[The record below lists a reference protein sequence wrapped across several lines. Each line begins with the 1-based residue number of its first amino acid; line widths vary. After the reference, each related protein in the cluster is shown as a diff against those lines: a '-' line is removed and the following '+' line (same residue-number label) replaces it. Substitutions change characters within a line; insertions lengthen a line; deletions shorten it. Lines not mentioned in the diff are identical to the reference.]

1 MSNVV
6 SRSLGTHKYVDLDVK
21 TYPRPARA
29 RYLLCSDGLCGVL
42 DDAELAAFLRNSDDL
57 DEACSLLIRR
67 ALAAGSR
74 DNITVVLAKND
85 GGEA

>member
-1 MSNVV
+1 MKRDSFGFAAATAAVLAATAVV
-6 SRSLGTHKYVDLDVK
+6 AVAVARGAASPTHVRL
-21 TYPRPARA
+21 P
-29 RYLLCSDGLCGVL
+29 

-85 GGEA
+85 GGNA